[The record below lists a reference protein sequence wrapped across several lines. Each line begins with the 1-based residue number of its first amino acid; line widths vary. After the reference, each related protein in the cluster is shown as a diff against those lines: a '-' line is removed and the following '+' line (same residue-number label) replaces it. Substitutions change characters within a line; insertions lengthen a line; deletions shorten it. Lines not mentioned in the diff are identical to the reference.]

1 MITELKQLIELEITY
16 RALEFELECQQNYLK
31 ELREYGWNEESY
43 PIFCAYE
50 DIKNTNLE
58 IIKVK
63 QEAEILYNEITK

>member
-1 MITELKQLIELEITY
+1 MITELKRLVELEITY
-16 RALEFELECQQNYLK
+16 RALEFELKCQQEYLK

-43 PIFCAYE
+43 PIFCIYE
-50 DIKNTNLE
+50 DIKETNLE